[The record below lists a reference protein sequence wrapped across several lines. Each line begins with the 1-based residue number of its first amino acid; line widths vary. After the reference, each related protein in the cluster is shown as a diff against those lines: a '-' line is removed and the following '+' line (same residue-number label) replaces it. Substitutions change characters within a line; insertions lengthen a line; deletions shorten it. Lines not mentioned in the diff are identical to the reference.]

1 MHLRTRQRVIGLL
14 LLLLLAAILAPLV
27 LRTPEQVRLALDM
40 SIPEAPRIS
49 EPDIAPVVSEQE
61 QAATDRQIDEEQQ
74 QVAAA
79 EPEPQA
85 ATPAAEKAPSVEE
98 PSAGEESSAQE
109 EPSAGEEPSAQKE
122 PSAQEEPSAPER
134 PSAQER
140 PSADEA
146 PPAEEQPQPAAQDA
160 PQPGFTVQVA
170 SFSDVANAQALV
182 ARLRDA
188 GYSAYHREVRQDG
201 NTWQRV
207 FVGPEI
213 KRERAEALRQRLAD
227 DKAFA
232 LEGLVRTF
240 VP

>member
-49 EPDIAPVVSEQE
+49 EPDIAPVVSEEE

-79 EPEPQA
+79 EPEPQV
-85 ATPAAEKAPSVEE
+85 APPVVEEE
-98 PSAGEESSAQE
+98 PSADE
-109 EPSAGEEPSAQKE
+109 EPSAE
-122 PSAQEEPSAPER
+122 
-134 PSAQER
+134 
-140 PSADEA
+140 DE
-146 PPAEEQPQPAAQDA
+146 PQPATQDA

-182 ARLRDA
+182 ARLREA

-213 KRERAEALRQRLAD
+213 KRDRAEALRQRLAD

-232 LEGLVRTF
+232 LEGLVRSF

>member
-1 MHLRTRQRVIGLL
+1 VHLRTRQRVIGLL

-49 EPDIAPVVSEQE
+49 EPDIAPVVSEEE

-79 EPEPQA
+79 EPEPRA
-85 ATPAAEKAPSVEE
+85 APPVVEEE
-98 PSAGEESSAQE
+98 PSADE
-109 EPSAGEEPSAQKE
+109 EPS
-122 PSAQEEPSAPER
+122 
-134 PSAQER
+134 
-140 PSADEA
+140 EA
-146 PPAEEQPQPAAQDA
+146 PQPAAQDA

-232 LEGLVRTF
+232 LEGLVRSF

>member
-49 EPDIAPVVSEQE
+49 EPDIAPVVSEEE

-79 EPEPQA
+79 EPEPRA
-85 ATPAAEKAPSVEE
+85 APPVVEEE
-98 PSAGEESSAQE
+98 PSADE
-109 EPSAGEEPSAQKE
+109 EPS
-122 PSAQEEPSAPER
+122 
-134 PSAQER
+134 
-140 PSADEA
+140 EA
-146 PPAEEQPQPAAQDA
+146 PQPAAQDA

-182 ARLRDA
+182 ARLREA

-232 LEGLVRTF
+232 LEGLVRSF

>member
-49 EPDIAPVVSEQE
+49 EPEIAPVVSEEE

-74 QVAAA
+74 QVAAV

-85 ATPAAEKAPSVEE
+85 APPVVEEE
-98 PSAGEESSAQE
+98 PSTDG
-109 EPSAGEEPSAQKE
+109 EPSAEDEP
-122 PSAQEEPSAPER
+122 R
-134 PSAQER
+134 
-140 PSADEA
+140 
-146 PPAEEQPQPAAQDA
+146 PAAQDA

-170 SFSDVANAQALV
+170 SFSDAANAQALV

>member
-1 MHLRTRQRVIGLL
+1 VHLRTRQRVIGLL

-49 EPDIAPVVSEQE
+49 EPDIAPVVSEEE

-74 QVAAA
+74 QVAAV
-79 EPEPQA
+79 EPEPRV
-85 ATPAAEKAPSVEE
+85 APPVVEEE
-98 PSAGEESSAQE
+98 PSADE
-109 EPSAGEEPSAQKE
+109 EPS
-122 PSAQEEPSAPER
+122 
-134 PSAQER
+134 
-140 PSADEA
+140 EA
-146 PPAEEQPQPAAQDA
+146 PQPAAQDA

-232 LEGLVRTF
+232 LEGLVRSF

>member
-1 MHLRTRQRVIGLL
+1 VHLRTRQRVIGLL

-49 EPDIAPVVSEQE
+49 EPDIAPVVSEEE

-79 EPEPQA
+79 EPEPQVA
-85 ATPAAEKAPSVEE
+85 SPVV
-98 PSAGEESSAQE
+98 
-109 EPSAGEEPSAQKE
+109 GEEPSAD
-122 PSAQEEPSAPER
+122 EEPSAE
-134 PSAQER
+134 
-140 PSADEA
+140 DE
-146 PPAEEQPQPAAQDA
+146 PQPATQDA

-182 ARLRDA
+182 ARLREA

-213 KRERAEALRQRLAD
+213 KRDRAEALRQRLAD

-232 LEGLVRTF
+232 LEGLVRSF

>member
-1 MHLRTRQRVIGLL
+1 
-14 LLLLLAAILAPLV
+14 
-27 LRTPEQVRLALDM
+27 LALDM

-49 EPDIAPVVSEQE
+49 EPDIAPVVSEEE

-79 EPEPQA
+79 EPKPQV
-85 ATPAAEKAPSVEE
+85 ATPAAEQE
-98 PSAGEESSAQE
+98 PQAE
-109 EPSAGEEPSAQKE
+109 EEPSAQKT
-122 PSAQEEPSAPER
+122 PSAQEK
-134 PSAQER
+134 
-140 PSADEA
+140 
-146 PPAEEQPQPAAQDA
+146 PPAEEQPRPAAQDA

>member
-1 MHLRTRQRVIGLL
+1 VIGLL

-49 EPDIAPVVSEQE
+49 EPDIAPVVSEEE

-79 EPEPQA
+79 EPEPRV
-85 ATPAAEKAPSVEE
+85 APPVVEEE
-98 PSAGEESSAQE
+98 PSANGE
-109 EPSAGEEPSAQKE
+109 
-122 PSAQEEPSAPER
+122 
-134 PSAQER
+134 

-146 PPAEEQPQPAAQDA
+146 PQPAAQDA

-182 ARLRDA
+182 ARLREA

-232 LEGLVRTF
+232 LEGLVRSF

>member
-1 MHLRTRQRVIGLL
+1 VHLRTRQRVIGLL

-27 LRTPEQVRLALDM
+27 LRSPEQVRLALDM

-49 EPDIAPVVSEQE
+49 EPDIAPVVSEEE

-74 QVAAA
+74 QVATA
-79 EPEPQA
+79 EPAPQA
-85 ATPAAEKAPSVEE
+85 VEE
-98 PSAGEESSAQE
+98 
-109 EPSAGEEPSAQKE
+109 EPLAEQEPSAQQG
-122 PSAQEEPSAPER
+122 PSAQ
-134 PSAQER
+134 QE
-140 PSADEA
+140 
-146 PPAEEQPQPAAQDA
+146 PPAATPEPAPQDA

-182 ARLRDA
+182 ARLREA
-188 GYSAYHREVRQDG
+188 GYSAYHREVQQDG

-213 KRERAEALRQRLAD
+213 QRERAEALRQRLAD

-232 LEGLVRTF
+232 LEGLVRSF

>member
-1 MHLRTRQRVIGLL
+1 VHLRTRQRVIGLL

-49 EPDIAPVVSEQE
+49 EPEIAPVVSEEE
-61 QAATDRQIDEEQQ
+61 QAATDRQIDEERQ
-74 QVAAA
+74 QVAAV
-79 EPEPQA
+79 EPEPRV
-85 ATPAAEKAPSVEE
+85 APPVVEEE
-98 PSAGEESSAQE
+98 PSANGE
-109 EPSAGEEPSAQKE
+109 
-122 PSAQEEPSAPER
+122 
-134 PSAQER
+134 
-140 PSADEA
+140 PSADEEPSEA
-146 PPAEEQPQPAAQDA
+146 PQPAAQDA

>member
-49 EPDIAPVVSEQE
+49 EPDIAPVVSEEE

-79 EPEPQA
+79 EPEPRV
-85 ATPAAEKAPSVEE
+85 APPVVEEE
-98 PSAGEESSAQE
+98 PSANGE
-109 EPSAGEEPSAQKE
+109 
-122 PSAQEEPSAPER
+122 
-134 PSAQER
+134 

-146 PPAEEQPQPAAQDA
+146 PQPAAQDA

-201 NTWQRV
+201 NTWQLV

-232 LEGLVRTF
+232 LEGLVRSF

>member
-1 MHLRTRQRVIGLL
+1 VHLRTRQRVIGLL

-49 EPDIAPVVSEQE
+49 EPDIAPVVSEEE

-79 EPEPQA
+79 EPEPRV
-85 ATPAAEKAPSVEE
+85 APPVVEEE
-98 PSAGEESSAQE
+98 PSANGE
-109 EPSAGEEPSAQKE
+109 
-122 PSAQEEPSAPER
+122 
-134 PSAQER
+134 

-146 PPAEEQPQPAAQDA
+146 PQPAAQDA

-182 ARLRDA
+182 ARLREA

-201 NTWQRV
+201 NTWQLV

-232 LEGLVRTF
+232 LEGLVRSF

>member
-1 MHLRTRQRVIGLL
+1 MIGLL

-40 SIPEAPRIS
+40 SIPEAPQIS
-49 EPDIAPVVSEQE
+49 EPEIAPVVSEEE

-79 EPEPQA
+79 EPVPPPAEADQA
-85 ATPAAEKAPSVEE
+85 PPVEEE
-98 PSAGEESSAQE
+98 PSAEGESSA
-109 EPSAGEEPSAQKE
+109 AA
-122 PSAQEEPSAPER
+122 
-134 PSAQER
+134 
-140 PSADEA
+140 
-146 PPAEEQPQPAAQDA
+146 PQPAPPDT

-182 ARLRDA
+182 ARLREAD
-188 GYSAYHREVRQDG
+188 YSAYHREVQQDG

-232 LEGLVRTF
+232 LEGLVRSF

>member
-1 MHLRTRQRVIGLL
+1 VHLRTRQRVIGLL

-49 EPDIAPVVSEQE
+49 EPDIAPVVSEEE

-79 EPEPQA
+79 EPEPRVA
-85 ATPAAEKAPSVEE
+85 PPVVEEEPAAD
-98 PSAGEESSAQE
+98 EESSAE
-109 EPSAGEEPSAQKE
+109 
-122 PSAQEEPSAPER
+122 
-134 PSAQER
+134 
-140 PSADEA
+140 DE
-146 PPAEEQPQPAAQDA
+146 PQPATQDA

-182 ARLRDA
+182 ARLREA

-232 LEGLVRTF
+232 LEGLVRSF

>member
-49 EPDIAPVVSEQE
+49 EPEIAPVVSEEE

-74 QVAAA
+74 QVAAV

-85 ATPAAEKAPSVEE
+85 APPVVEEE
-98 PSAGEESSAQE
+98 PSTDG
-109 EPSAGEEPSAQKE
+109 EPSAEDEP
-122 PSAQEEPSAPER
+122 R
-134 PSAQER
+134 
-140 PSADEA
+140 
-146 PPAEEQPQPAAQDA
+146 PAAQDA

>member
-49 EPDIAPVVSEQE
+49 EPEIAPVVSEEE

-79 EPEPQA
+79 EPEPRV
-85 ATPAAEKAPSVEE
+85 APPVVEEE
-98 PSAGEESSAQE
+98 PS
-109 EPSAGEEPSAQKE
+109 
-122 PSAQEEPSAPER
+122 
-134 PSAQER
+134 
-140 PSADEA
+140 EA
-146 PPAEEQPQPAAQDA
+146 PQPAAQDT

-170 SFSDVANAQALV
+170 SFSAVANAQALV
-182 ARLRDA
+182 ARLREA

-213 KRERAEALRQRLAD
+213 KRERADMHSLARSWQRTLQRSASRSRPSRRIW
-227 DKAFA
+227 FFQSSFR
-232 LEGLVRTF
+232 RT
-240 VP
+240 

>member
-49 EPDIAPVVSEQE
+49 EPEIAPVVSEEE

-74 QVAAA
+74 QVAAV
-79 EPEPQA
+79 EPEPRV
-85 ATPAAEKAPSVEE
+85 APPVVEEE
-98 PSAGEESSAQE
+98 PSADE
-109 EPSAGEEPSAQKE
+109 EPS
-122 PSAQEEPSAPER
+122 
-134 PSAQER
+134 
-140 PSADEA
+140 EA
-146 PPAEEQPQPAAQDA
+146 PQPAAQDA

-182 ARLRDA
+182 ARLREA

-232 LEGLVRTF
+232 LEGLVRSF

>member
-49 EPDIAPVVSEQE
+49 EPEIAPVVSEEE

-79 EPEPQA
+79 EPEPRV
-85 ATPAAEKAPSVEE
+85 APPVVEEE
-98 PSAGEESSAQE
+98 PSANGE
-109 EPSAGEEPSAQKE
+109 
-122 PSAQEEPSAPER
+122 
-134 PSAQER
+134 
-140 PSADEA
+140 PSADEEPSEA
-146 PPAEEQPQPAAQDA
+146 PQPAAQDA

-232 LEGLVRTF
+232 LEGLVRSF

>member
-1 MHLRTRQRVIGLL
+1 VHLRTRQRVIGLL

-49 EPDIAPVVSEQE
+49 EPDIAPVVSEEE

-79 EPEPQA
+79 EPEPRV
-85 ATPAAEKAPSVEE
+85 APPVVEEE
-98 PSAGEESSAQE
+98 PSANGE
-109 EPSAGEEPSAQKE
+109 
-122 PSAQEEPSAPER
+122 
-134 PSAQER
+134 

-146 PPAEEQPQPAAQDA
+146 PQPAAQDA

-232 LEGLVRTF
+232 LEGLVRSF

>member
-49 EPDIAPVVSEQE
+49 EPDIAPVVSEEE

-79 EPEPQA
+79 EPEPRV
-85 ATPAAEKAPSVEE
+85 APPVVEEE
-98 PSAGEESSAQE
+98 PSANGE
-109 EPSAGEEPSAQKE
+109 
-122 PSAQEEPSAPER
+122 
-134 PSAQER
+134 
-140 PSADEA
+140 PSADEEPSEA
-146 PPAEEQPQPAAQDA
+146 PQPAAQDA

-182 ARLRDA
+182 ARLREA

-232 LEGLVRTF
+232 LEGLVRSF

>member
-49 EPDIAPVVSEQE
+49 EPDIAPVVSEEE

-79 EPEPQA
+79 EPEPQV
-85 ATPAAEKAPSVEE
+85 APPVVEEE
-98 PSAGEESSAQE
+98 PSADE
-109 EPSAGEEPSAQKE
+109 EPSAE
-122 PSAQEEPSAPER
+122 
-134 PSAQER
+134 
-140 PSADEA
+140 DE
-146 PPAEEQPQPAAQDA
+146 PQPATQDA

-182 ARLRDA
+182 ARLREA

-232 LEGLVRTF
+232 LEGLVRSF

>member
-49 EPDIAPVVSEQE
+49 EPEIAPVVSEEE

-79 EPEPQA
+79 EPEPRV
-85 ATPAAEKAPSVEE
+85 APPVVEEE
-98 PSAGEESSAQE
+98 PSANGE
-109 EPSAGEEPSAQKE
+109 
-122 PSAQEEPSAPER
+122 
-134 PSAQER
+134 

-146 PPAEEQPQPAAQDA
+146 PQPAAQDA

-182 ARLRDA
+182 ARLREA

-232 LEGLVRTF
+232 LEGLVRSF

>member
-49 EPDIAPVVSEQE
+49 EPDIAPVVSEEE

-79 EPEPQA
+79 EPEPQV
-85 ATPAAEKAPSVEE
+85 APPVVEEE
-98 PSAGEESSAQE
+98 PSADE
-109 EPSAGEEPSAQKE
+109 EPSAE
-122 PSAQEEPSAPER
+122 
-134 PSAQER
+134 
-140 PSADEA
+140 DE
-146 PPAEEQPQPAAQDA
+146 PQPATQDA
-160 PQPGFTVQVA
+160 PQPGLTVQVA

-182 ARLRDA
+182 ARLREA

-232 LEGLVRTF
+232 LEGLVRSF

>member
-49 EPDIAPVVSEQE
+49 EPDIAPVVSEEE

-79 EPEPQA
+79 EPEPRV
-85 ATPAAEKAPSVEE
+85 APPVVEEE
-98 PSAGEESSAQE
+98 PSANGE
-109 EPSAGEEPSAQKE
+109 
-122 PSAQEEPSAPER
+122 
-134 PSAQER
+134 

-146 PPAEEQPQPAAQDA
+146 PQPAAQDA

-182 ARLRDA
+182 ARLREA

-232 LEGLVRTF
+232 LEGLVRSF

>member
-1 MHLRTRQRVIGLL
+1 VIGLL

-49 EPDIAPVVSEQE
+49 EPDIAPVVSEEE

-79 EPEPQA
+79 EPEPRV
-85 ATPAAEKAPSVEE
+85 APPVVEEE
-98 PSAGEESSAQE
+98 PSADE
-109 EPSAGEEPSAQKE
+109 EPS
-122 PSAQEEPSAPER
+122 
-134 PSAQER
+134 
-140 PSADEA
+140 EA
-146 PPAEEQPQPAAQDA
+146 PQPAAQDA

-232 LEGLVRTF
+232 LEGLVRSF

>member
-27 LRTPEQVRLALDM
+27 LRSPEQVRLALDM

-49 EPDIAPVVSEQE
+49 EPDIAPVVSEEE

-74 QVAAA
+74 QVATA
-79 EPEPQA
+79 EPAPQA
-85 ATPAAEKAPSVEE
+85 VEE
-98 PSAGEESSAQE
+98 
-109 EPSAGEEPSAQKE
+109 EPLAEQEPSAQQG
-122 PSAQEEPSAPER
+122 PSAQ
-134 PSAQER
+134 QE
-140 PSADEA
+140 
-146 PPAEEQPQPAAQDA
+146 PPAATPEPAPQDA

-182 ARLRDA
+182 ARLREA
-188 GYSAYHREVRQDG
+188 GYSAYHREVQQDG

-213 KRERAEALRQRLAD
+213 QRERAEALRQRLAD

-232 LEGLVRTF
+232 LEGLVRSF

>member
-49 EPDIAPVVSEQE
+49 EPDIAPVVSEEE

-79 EPEPQA
+79 EPEPRV
-85 ATPAAEKAPSVEE
+85 APPVVEEE
-98 PSAGEESSAQE
+98 PSANGE
-109 EPSAGEEPSAQKE
+109 
-122 PSAQEEPSAPER
+122 
-134 PSAQER
+134 

-146 PPAEEQPQPAAQDA
+146 PQPAAQDA

-232 LEGLVRTF
+232 LEGLVRSF

>member
-1 MHLRTRQRVIGLL
+1 VIGLL

-49 EPDIAPVVSEQE
+49 EPDIAPVVSEEE

-79 EPEPQA
+79 EPKPQV
-85 ATPAAEKAPSVEE
+85 ATPAAEQE
-98 PSAGEESSAQE
+98 PQAE
-109 EPSAGEEPSAQKE
+109 EEPSAQKT
-122 PSAQEEPSAPER
+122 PSAQEK
-134 PSAQER
+134 
-140 PSADEA
+140 

>member
-49 EPDIAPVVSEQE
+49 EPEIAPVVSEEE

-74 QVAAA
+74 QVAAV
-79 EPEPQA
+79 EPEPRV
-85 ATPAAEKAPSVEE
+85 APPVVEEE
-98 PSAGEESSAQE
+98 PSANGE
-109 EPSAGEEPSAQKE
+109 
-122 PSAQEEPSAPER
+122 
-134 PSAQER
+134 
-140 PSADEA
+140 PSADEEPSEA
-146 PPAEEQPQPAAQDA
+146 PQPAAQDA

-182 ARLRDA
+182 ARLREA

-232 LEGLVRTF
+232 LEGLVRSF

>member
-1 MHLRTRQRVIGLL
+1 VIGLL

-49 EPDIAPVVSEQE
+49 EPDIAPVVSEEE

-79 EPEPQA
+79 EPEPRV
-85 ATPAAEKAPSVEE
+85 APPVVEEE
-98 PSAGEESSAQE
+98 PSADE
-109 EPSAGEEPSAQKE
+109 EPS
-122 PSAQEEPSAPER
+122 
-134 PSAQER
+134 
-140 PSADEA
+140 EA
-146 PPAEEQPQPAAQDA
+146 PQPAAQDA

-182 ARLRDA
+182 ARLREAD
-188 GYSAYHREVRQDG
+188 YSAYHREVRQDG

-232 LEGLVRTF
+232 LEGLVRSF

>member
-49 EPDIAPVVSEQE
+49 EPEIAPVVSEEE

-74 QVAAA
+74 QVAAV

-85 ATPAAEKAPSVEE
+85 APPVVEEE
-98 PSAGEESSAQE
+98 PSTDG
-109 EPSAGEEPSAQKE
+109 EPSAEDEP
-122 PSAQEEPSAPER
+122 R
-134 PSAQER
+134 
-140 PSADEA
+140 
-146 PPAEEQPQPAAQDA
+146 PAAQDA

-232 LEGLVRTF
+232 LEGLVRSF

>member
-27 LRTPEQVRLALDM
+27 LRSPEQVRLALDM

-49 EPDIAPVVSEQE
+49 EPEIAPVVSEEE

-79 EPEPQA
+79 EPSEPIPV
-85 ATPAAEKAPSVEE
+85 PAEEE
-98 PSAGEESSAQE
+98 PSD
-109 EPSAGEEPSAQKE
+109 P
-122 PSAQEEPSAPER
+122 AP
-134 PSAQER
+134 
-140 PSADEA
+140 
-146 PPAEEQPQPAAQDA
+146 QDA

-188 GYSAYHREVRQDG
+188 GYSAYHREVKQDG

-232 LEGLVRTF
+232 LEGLVRSF

>member
-49 EPDIAPVVSEQE
+49 EPDIAPVVSEEE

-79 EPEPQA
+79 EPEPQVA
-85 ATPAAEKAPSVEE
+85 SPVV
-98 PSAGEESSAQE
+98 
-109 EPSAGEEPSAQKE
+109 GEEPSAD
-122 PSAQEEPSAPER
+122 EEPSAE
-134 PSAQER
+134 
-140 PSADEA
+140 DE
-146 PPAEEQPQPAAQDA
+146 PQPATQDA

-182 ARLRDA
+182 ARLREA

-213 KRERAEALRQRLAD
+213 KRDRAEALRQRLAD

-232 LEGLVRTF
+232 LEGLVRSF

>member
-1 MHLRTRQRVIGLL
+1 VHLRTRQRVIGLL

-49 EPDIAPVVSEQE
+49 EPDIAPVVSEEE

-79 EPEPQA
+79 EPEPRV
-85 ATPAAEKAPSVEE
+85 APPVVEEE
-98 PSAGEESSAQE
+98 PSANGE
-109 EPSAGEEPSAQKE
+109 
-122 PSAQEEPSAPER
+122 
-134 PSAQER
+134 

-146 PPAEEQPQPAAQDA
+146 PQPAAQDA

-182 ARLRDA
+182 ARLREA

-232 LEGLVRTF
+232 LEGLVRSF

>member
-49 EPDIAPVVSEQE
+49 EPEIAPVVSEEE
-61 QAATDRQIDEEQQ
+61 QAATDRQIDEERQ
-74 QVAAA
+74 QVAAV
-79 EPEPQA
+79 EPEPRV
-85 ATPAAEKAPSVEE
+85 APPVVEEE
-98 PSAGEESSAQE
+98 PSANGE
-109 EPSAGEEPSAQKE
+109 
-122 PSAQEEPSAPER
+122 
-134 PSAQER
+134 
-140 PSADEA
+140 PSADEEPSEA
-146 PPAEEQPQPAAQDA
+146 PQPAAQDA

-182 ARLRDA
+182 ARLREA

-232 LEGLVRTF
+232 LEGLVRSF

>member
-49 EPDIAPVVSEQE
+49 EPDIGPVVSEEE

-79 EPEPQA
+79 EPEPQV
-85 ATPAAEKAPSVEE
+85 APPVVEEE
-98 PSAGEESSAQE
+98 PSADE
-109 EPSAGEEPSAQKE
+109 EPSAE
-122 PSAQEEPSAPER
+122 
-134 PSAQER
+134 
-140 PSADEA
+140 DE
-146 PPAEEQPQPAAQDA
+146 PQPATQDA

-182 ARLRDA
+182 ARLREA

-232 LEGLVRTF
+232 LEGLVRSF

>member
-98 PSAGEESSAQE
+98 PSA
-109 EPSAGEEPSAQKE
+109 QKE

-170 SFSDVANAQALV
+170 SFSDAANAQALV

>member
-49 EPDIAPVVSEQE
+49 EPEIAPVVSEEE
-61 QAATDRQIDEEQQ
+61 QAATDRQIDEERQ
-74 QVAAA
+74 QVAAV
-79 EPEPQA
+79 EPEPRV
-85 ATPAAEKAPSVEE
+85 APPVVEEE
-98 PSAGEESSAQE
+98 PSANGE
-109 EPSAGEEPSAQKE
+109 
-122 PSAQEEPSAPER
+122 
-134 PSAQER
+134 
-140 PSADEA
+140 PSADEEPSEA
-146 PPAEEQPQPAAQDA
+146 PQPAAQDA

-232 LEGLVRTF
+232 LEGLVRPF